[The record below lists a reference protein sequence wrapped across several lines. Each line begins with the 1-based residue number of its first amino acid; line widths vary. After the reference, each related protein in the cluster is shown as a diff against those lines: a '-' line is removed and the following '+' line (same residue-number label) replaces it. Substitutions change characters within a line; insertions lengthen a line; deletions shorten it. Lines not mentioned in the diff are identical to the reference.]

1 VNELIAAN
9 GGGNVYVYLQVS
21 RGTEFGRN
29 HAPLPDLE
37 PTVFAFC
44 APLPPT
50 PPEVLA
56 EGVRCVTLQ
65 DTRWARCDIKSV
77 ALLANVLLRQ
87 ESLEAGAAEAIL
99 LRDGYLTE
107 ASSSAVHVIIDGEI
121 RTPPRTHQVLPG
133 TTRGFIEE
141 LASAN
146 GIVCHSVPVS
156 ETELR
161 AADEIWLSAAI
172 RGLVAVT
179 TLDDVKVGSGRP
191 GPLWQRVYALL
202 SAVW

>member
-1 VNELIAAN
+1 
-9 GGGNVYVYLQVS
+9 
-21 RGTEFGRN
+21 
-29 HAPLPDLE
+29 
-37 PTVFAFC
+37 
-44 APLPPT
+44 
-50 PPEVLA
+50 
-56 EGVRCVTLQ
+56 VTLQ

-87 ESLEAGAAEAIL
+87 EAIEAGAAEAIL
-99 LRDGYLTE
+99 LREGYLTE
-107 ASSSAVHVIIDGEI
+107 GSSSAVHVVIDGEI

-133 TTRGFIEE
+133 TTRRFIEE

-146 GIVCHSVPVS
+146 GIACRSVAVT
-156 ETELR
+156 EAELR

-179 TLDDVKVGSGRP
+179 RLDGAKVGSGRP

>member
-1 VNELIAAN
+1 
-9 GGGNVYVYLQVS
+9 
-21 RGTEFGRN
+21 
-29 HAPLPDLE
+29 
-37 PTVFAFC
+37 
-44 APLPPT
+44 
-50 PPEVLA
+50 
-56 EGVRCVTLQ
+56 
-65 DTRWARCDIKSV
+65 
-77 ALLANVLLRQ
+77 LLANVLLRQ